1 MVQWFS
7 TTLAWWNVD
16 GLVWWRGL
24 GITVRWR
31 SKVNILDISS
41 NNDRNM
47 QTGDGDDE
55 EMRPSSIIFLIV
67 YISSDDYKI

>member
-1 MVQWFS
+1 MSSDFRLPS
-7 TTLAWWNVD
+7 HDETLMASFD
-16 GLVWWRGL
+16 DTSL
-24 GITVRWR
+24 GISARWR
-31 SKVNILDISS
+31 SKVNTWDISS
-41 NNDRNM
+41 NNDRSM